1 MYVVWRVR
9 PSVAQQERLDIE
21 EKYTSLQDAATGKTH
36 KLNRVW
42 TLLMQS
48 KSEASL
54 TAQHTHTLANRAT
67 TPQNTLVQNSATP
80 EITTP
85 QIAYKIYD
93 GPS

>member
-1 MYVVWRVR
+1 MSVCRLTC

-54 TAQHTHTLANRAT
+54 TAQHTHTRQQGNNASEHTRTEQCDARDHDA
-67 TPQNTLVQNSATP
+67 SDR
-80 EITTP
+80 I
-85 QIAYKIYD
+85 KIYD